1 MTLQKTVK
9 SPPGSH
15 SEFIQRPI
23 LKIVVFGD
31 HEGLVEKA
39 DNLSLDP
46 PTSVDRGVLW
56 LVNGTIPPDLV
67 DEVPELAKVDTGQHK
82 AAALSTKNKLAD
94 TISLN
99 EPDDYVRIDEA
110 FTKAGLPE
118 YN

>member
-15 SEFIQRPI
+15 LEFIQRPI
-23 LKIVVFGD
+23 LKIVVFGN
-31 HEGLVEKA
+31 HESLVEKA

-46 PTSVDRGVLW
+46 PTSVGRGVLW
-56 LVNGTIPPDLV
+56 LVDGTIPQDLLN
-67 DEVPELAKVDTGQHK
+67 EAPELAKADTSQQK

-94 TISLN
+94 TISVD